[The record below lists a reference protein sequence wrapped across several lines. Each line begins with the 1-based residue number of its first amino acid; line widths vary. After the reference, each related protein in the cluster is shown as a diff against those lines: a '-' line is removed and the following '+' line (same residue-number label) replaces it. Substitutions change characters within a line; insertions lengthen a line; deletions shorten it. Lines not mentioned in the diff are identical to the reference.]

1 MDQTIVVTGAASGIG
16 LAVTERLLQKQA
28 TVFAIDRNIDGM
40 REAMSGT
47 HGSRIRFLQADITDE
62 HAINAGLEASLADMP
77 PLAGLVNAAGF
88 GGYSEIV
95 DSDASVWRN
104 IVDVCLTGTYVMTK
118 VVSTAMRRQ
127 GTRGAIVNIAST
139 NAQQP
144 AAGMSAYCSA
154 KAGVEMFTKVAAM
167 ELGAYGIRVVGVGPG
182 LTVTPLT
189 GRLTGNTALY
199 QSFLDNIPLGRAAE
213 PADIAGAVLFLLGE
227 DAAYITGQTLYV
239 DGGMLTK
246 AYPDLKRFLSQEGS

>member
-16 LAVTERLLQKQA
+16 RAVAERLLQRQ
-28 TVFAIDRNIDGM
+28 TSVFAIDRNIGELQEELSE
-40 REAMSGT
+40 R

-62 HAINAGLEASLADMP
+62 EAVRSGLEASLADLP

-95 DSDASVWRN
+95 DSDAMAWRN

-118 VVSTAMRRQ
+118 VVGGAMRRH
-127 GTRGAIVNIAST
+127 GSHGAIVNIAST

-167 ELGAYGIRVVGVGPG
+167 ELGAYGIRVIGVGPG
-182 LTVTPLT
+182 LTATPLT
-189 GRLTGNTALY
+189 GRLTGNAGLY

-213 PADIAGAVLFLLGE
+213 PADIAASVLFLLSE
-227 DAAYITGQTLYV
+227 DAGYITGQTLYV

-246 AYPDLKRFLSQEGS
+246 AYPDLKRFLSQEAS

>member
-16 LAVTERLLQKQA
+16 RAVTERLLQQEM
-28 TVFAIDRNIDGM
+28 TVFAIDRDT
-40 REAMSGT
+40 SGLKGALSDT
-47 HGSRIRFLQADITDE
+47 HGSRLRLLQADITDE
-62 HAINAGLEASLADMP
+62 HAISAGLQASLADMP

-95 DSDASVWRN
+95 DSDATAWRN

-118 VVSTAMRRQ
+118 VVGGAMRQQ
-127 GTRGAIVNIAST
+127 GTQGAIVNIAST
-139 NAQQP
+139 NARQP

-167 ELGAYGIRVVGVGPG
+167 ELGAHGIRVVGVGPG
-182 LTVTPLT
+182 LTATPLT
-189 GRLTGNTALY
+189 GRLTGNAGLY

-213 PADIAGAVLFLLGE
+213 PADIAGAVLFLLGK

-246 AYPDLKRFLSQEGS
+246 AYPDLKRFLSQEAS